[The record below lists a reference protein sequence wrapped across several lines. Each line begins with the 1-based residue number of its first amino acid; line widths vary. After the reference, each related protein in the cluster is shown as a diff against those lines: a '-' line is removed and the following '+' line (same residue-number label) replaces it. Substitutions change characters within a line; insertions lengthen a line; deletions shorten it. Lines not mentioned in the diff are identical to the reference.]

1 VELPLN
7 PPDPT
12 EEGVVA
18 ERGAKFTEFAAR
30 VAVPFHSQR
39 GIDYAGNRLAREG
52 TRAVAIAAPPAHDAG
67 ESRTQVTS
75 APAMD

>member
-1 VELPLN
+1 M
-7 PPDPT
+7 
-12 EEGVVA
+12 VA
-18 ERGAKFTEFAAR
+18 ERGAKVAKFAHP

-39 GIDYAGNRLAREG
+39 GIDYAGNHLAREG
-52 TRAVAIAAPPAHDAG
+52 TRAVAIIAPPAHDAG